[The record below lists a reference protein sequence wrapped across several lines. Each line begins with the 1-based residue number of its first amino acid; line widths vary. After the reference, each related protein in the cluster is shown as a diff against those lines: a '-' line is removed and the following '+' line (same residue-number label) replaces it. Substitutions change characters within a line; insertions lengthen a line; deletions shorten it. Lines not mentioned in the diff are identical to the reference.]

1 MLVRWTA
8 LRIALLIAVAL
19 MALPGRAAE
28 FVDSAERRVPIPEQ
42 VHRVMTAGPAADVL
56 VFSLAPNK
64 LVGWS
69 QALSRAQQ
77 SYLPA
82 KYARLPVVG
91 RLAGPYPTAGADQVA
106 RLHPDLIVY
115 TGPVTPEAIGTAD
128 GIQAQTG
135 VPYIVLDGSIQRTPE
150 MLRTLGTVLG
160 VGDRRLE
167 LASYAYHAIEGL
179 RGRLLI
185 RSADD
190 RPLVYYGRGPDG
202 LETGLFGALAMSD
215 VDQVGVVSVSARLGR
230 GELTRVTR
238 EQVLA
243 WNPQVIIAQDHRF
256 YNALQ
261 RDPRWRTAAAVRS
274 KRFYLVPGEPFGW
287 IDDPPGVNRM
297 VGLYWL
303 MSLFYPDTYQED
315 PATMAQLFYQQFY
328 GVNLSGR
335 QMSALTRF
343 SLARSATTQ
352 PGYSVPL
359 YGAEPTPLPGAPP
372 GLPQTIPS
380 RPPGRGGSM
389 PMTPQ

>member
-1 MLVRWTA
+1 MFWCFR
-8 LRIALLIAVAL
+8 LL
-19 MALPGRAAE
+19 
-28 FVDSAERRVPIPEQ
+28 PIS
-42 VHRVMTAGPAADVL
+42 
-56 VFSLAPNK
+56 SLAG
-64 LVGWS
+64 V

-106 RLHPDLIVY
+106 RLHPDLIVD

-243 WNPQVIIAQDHRF
+243 WNPQVIIAQDRRF

-359 YGAEPTPLPGAPP
+359 YGAEPTPLPGTTP